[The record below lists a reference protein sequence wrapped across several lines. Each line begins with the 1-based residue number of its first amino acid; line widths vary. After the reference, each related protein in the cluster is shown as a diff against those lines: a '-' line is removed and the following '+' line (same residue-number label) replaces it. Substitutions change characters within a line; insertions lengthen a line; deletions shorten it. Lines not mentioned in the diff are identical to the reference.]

1 MMSRRVD
8 YKKKIM
14 DTIADATL
22 ELLERKP
29 FEHIKIDEI
38 MKISGFTKGTF
49 YAYFDRKESL
59 LEYLID
65 KANEIFRMMLI
76 HVQDNASDEIQ
87 ALSMLLDGIFEE
99 KARKPVLWVVFS
111 EAAIK
116 QNMLRL
122 RLLDRLKA
130 FIHMFGGH
138 PSDESA
144 MLLFGSFLCIWTS
157 EKITSKEEWLRL
169 WKESI
174 FMQKK

>member
-1 MMSRRVD
+1 MSRRAD

-22 ELLERKP
+22 ELLEKKP
-29 FEHIKIDEI
+29 FDHIKIDEI

-59 LEYLID
+59 LEYLIIN
-65 KANEIFRMMLI
+65 ANDIFRMMLT
-76 HVQDNASDEIQ
+76 HVQDNASGEAQ
-87 ALSMLLDGIFEE
+87 ALNMLLDGIFEE
-99 KARKPVLWVVFS
+99 KARKPVLWIVF
-111 EAAIK
+111 ADAILK
-116 QNMLRL
+116 QNILRL

-130 FIHMFGGH
+130 FIHMFGGY

-144 MLLFGSFLCIWTS
+144 MLLLGSFLCIWTS
-157 EKITSKEEWLRL
+157 EKITRKEEWLRL

>member
-1 MMSRRVD
+1 MSRRAD

-22 ELLERKP
+22 ELLEKKP
-29 FEHIKIDEI
+29 FDHIKIDEI

-59 LEYLID
+59 LEYLIN
-65 KANEIFRMMLI
+65 KANEIFRMMLT
-76 HVQDNASDEIQ
+76 HVQDSASDYNQ

-99 KARKPVLWVVFS
+99 KARRPVLWVVFA

-116 QNMLRL
+116 RNMLRL

-138 PSDESA
+138 PSDEAA
-144 MLLFGSFLCIWTS
+144 MLLLGSFLCIWTS
-157 EKITSKEEWLRL
+157 KKITDKGEWLRL